1 MGPGVIDTSQ
11 SARLPKLFTNYS
23 VLCQRSVWNCFC
35 FLGKLSG
42 REGVHQAQKLSK
54 SDRCDQ
60 VFHNYRQQ
68 GWAATELGMK
78 VNAGDPRTWEAR
90 EGE

>member
-1 MGPGVIDTSQ
+1 MP
-11 SARLPKLFTNYS
+11 ALYLELFVSWGSY
-23 VLCQRSVWNCFC
+23 R
-35 FLGKLSG
+35 GG

-68 GWAATELGMK
+68 GWAATELGIK
-78 VNAGDPRTWEAR
+78 VNAGDPRTWEAQ